1 MRYALITNQGL
12 EIPTETFHTRWAAI
26 HKAKKLLRLINW
38 DVRVIDTKRG
48 KIDFI
53 CEGRRAKRNNG

>member
-1 MRYALITNQGL
+1 MYSLIINQGL

-26 HKAKKLLRLINW
+26 RKAKKLLRLINW

-53 CEGRRAKRNNG
+53 CEGRRAKGNNG

>member
-1 MRYALITNQGL
+1 MYSLIINQGL
-12 EIPTETFHTRWAAI
+12 EIPTETFHTKIAAI